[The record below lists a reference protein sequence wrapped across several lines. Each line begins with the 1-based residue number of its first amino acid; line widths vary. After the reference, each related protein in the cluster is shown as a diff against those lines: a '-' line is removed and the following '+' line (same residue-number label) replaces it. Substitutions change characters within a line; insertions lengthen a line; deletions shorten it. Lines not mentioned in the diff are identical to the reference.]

1 MKQAV
6 GVGSPVIKFFDL
18 MPFPLILEVEIAKH
32 ESENSWADR
41 EGELKMKL
49 AQLTTEKK
57 TLEMTLKLRDNEIK
71 SRKEENR
78 GER

>member
-1 MKQAV
+1 M
-6 GVGSPVIKFFDL
+6 IKFFDL

-49 AQLTTEKK
+49 AQLTTEKE

>member
-1 MKQAV
+1 M
-6 GVGSPVIKFFDL
+6 
-18 MPFPLILEVEIAKH
+18 EIAKH
-32 ESENSWADR
+32 EGENSWADR

-49 AQLTTEKK
+49 AQLTTEKE

>member
-49 AQLTTEKK
+49 AQLTMEKE
-57 TLEMTLKLRDNEIK
+57 TLEMTQIESQRD
-71 SRKEENR
+71 
-78 GER
+78 